1 MRAPH
6 LGLVPALAL
15 ASLAALASSGCATYH
30 DDLVRGERAYEASED
45 ERALAIF
52 RSLETDTNRLTDSE
66 RAHYAYLRGMTDYR
80 IGYKAEARH
89 WLSIAAALEQQT
101 PDSLPAEWKKR
112 MGESLKEMN
121 EEVFTAGIESL
132 SNAAASK
139 GKATDDD
146 TTGGDSDSHADTA
159 APKKPKPKPAKTDDE

>member
-1 MRAPH
+1 MRAPA
-6 LGLVPALAL
+6 LGLVVLLAL
-15 ASLAALASSGCATYH
+15 GSSACATYH
-30 DDLVRGERAYEASED
+30 DDLVRGEKAYEASED

-52 RSLETDTNRLTDSE
+52 RSLEIDTSRLSDSE

-89 WLSIAAALEQQT
+89 WLSVAAALEQQT

-112 MGESLKEMN
+112 MTESLKEMN
-121 EEVFTAGIESL
+121 EEVYTAGIESL

-139 GKATDDD
+139 GKATEDDS
-146 TTGGDSDSHADTA
+146 TSGDADSHGDTDA
-159 APKKPKPKPAKTDDE
+159 PPKKSKPKPAKTDDD